1 MGVSLERG
9 RTRKGFNYPRVH
21 YFPREGR
28 YLKIRRAIG
37 TAKGRCRG
45 QSTQL
50 RLRRRNYKSFPF
62 NVN

>member
-1 MGVSLERG
+1 MGVLLERG

-37 TAKGRCRG
+37 TAKGSMQR
-45 QSTQL
+45 SEYTA
-50 RLRRRNYKSFPF
+50 SS
-62 NVN
+62 